1 MVNFIKMESKLIIEE
16 VEEPIEEV
24 DAEILLSSSHDYIT
38 SAVNALSIID
48 GIDTAIMNKTDE
60 NRIRKIKRQSLR
72 LLSHYINEIY
82 EETFD
87 DSAGGNN
94 DE

>member
-1 MVNFIKMESKLIIEE
+1 MSEKVIIEE
-16 VEEPIEEV
+16 TVTPAEEIEY
-24 DAEILLSSSHDYIT
+24 DGEILLSSSHDYIA
-38 SAVNALSIID
+38 SAVNAMAAVD
-48 GIDTAIMNKTDE
+48 GIDTAIMTKSDE

-72 LLSHYINEIY
+72 ILSHYINEIY

-87 DSAGGNN
+87 DSSNNN

>member
-1 MVNFIKMESKLIIEE
+1 MSEKVIIEE
-16 VEEPIEEV
+16 TVTPAEEIEY
-24 DAEILLSSSHDYIT
+24 DGEILLSSSHDYIT
-38 SAVNALSIID
+38 SAVNAMAAVD
-48 GIDTAIMNKTDE
+48 GIDTAIMTKSDE

-72 LLSHYINEIY
+72 ILSHYINEIY

-87 DSAGGNN
+87 DSSNNN

>member
-1 MVNFIKMESKLIIEE
+1 MSEKVIIQDTVTPAEEE
-16 VEEPIEEV
+16 VEY
-24 DAEILLSSSHDYIT
+24 DGEILLSSSHDYIT
-38 SAVNALSIID
+38 SAVNAMAAVD
-48 GIDTAIMNKTDE
+48 GIDTAIMTKSDE

-72 LLSHYINEIY
+72 ILSHYINEIY

-87 DSAGGNN
+87 DSSNNN

>member
-1 MVNFIKMESKLIIEE
+1 MVKYIKMETKLIIEE
-16 VEEPIEEV
+16 VAEPEEIEGEV
-24 DAEILLSSSHDYIT
+24 LLSSSHDYIT

-48 GIDTAIMNKTDE
+48 GLDVTLMSKTDE

-72 LLSHYINEIY
+72 LISHYINEIY

-87 DSAGGNN
+87 DSAGSNN